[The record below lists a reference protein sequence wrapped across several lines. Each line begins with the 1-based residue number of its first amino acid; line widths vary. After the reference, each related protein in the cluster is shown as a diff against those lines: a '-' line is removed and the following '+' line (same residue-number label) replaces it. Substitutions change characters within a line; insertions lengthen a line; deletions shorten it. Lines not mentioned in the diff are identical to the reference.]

1 MQNKIINKDDL
12 VIYKD
17 KGNII
22 SGGYKINSLF
32 LKENIPLI
40 YSKQMEGG
48 GIFDL
53 DLGIPIGLLSITPPL
68 KSKLFKLNNYNNT
81 NIIGDNIL
89 NKLLNGVDSKKKYKN
104 KISVTT
110 RKKNHIKRITSL
122 KKK

>member
-1 MQNKIINKDDL
+1 MQNKIINQDDL

-17 KGNII
+17 KENII

-53 DLGIPIGLLSITPPL
+53 DLGIPIGLLSITPPF
-68 KSKLFKLNNYNNT
+68 KSKLFKLNDYNNT
-81 NIIGDNIL
+81 NIISDNVL
-89 NKLLNGVDSKKKYKN
+89 NKLLNGVNSKKKYKN
-104 KISVTT
+104 KICITT
-110 RKKNHIKRITSL
+110 RKKTNVKRIRTL
-122 KKK
+122 KKI